1 MTADATEKK
10 NEAQDTIDRKLG
22 DEWSEWAGDLS
33 KYEKEIKEGAS
44 LFISYYFGALFLLA
58 AALLGIYYMISPR
71 LSGISGLLDTT
82 VMWGIIAAS
91 GMVFIWSVLL
101 LLTLAT
107 GRNLVFAPKSE
118 GLHVEWIYPAVY
130 RLAAMLGVSKDRVGH
145 SLIKVN
151 NALIFAT
158 KKKFAA
164 SNLLVL
170 LPRCLDPQ
178 TRTKAAGIIKKYGCH
193 VFTATGGSSARQMVK
208 KIRPDAIIGV
218 ACERDLVS
226 GMADSPRMIPI
237 IAITN
242 VRPHGPCKDTV
253 IDVEELERA
262 IKFLAKKE
270 ASVES

>member
-1 MTADATEKK
+1 MAADTTEKK
-10 NEAQDTIDRKLG
+10 DNEQDTIDRKLG

-33 KYEKEIKEGAS
+33 RYEKEIKEGAS
-44 LFISYYFGALFLLA
+44 LFLICYFGGLFALA
-58 AALLGIYYMISPR
+58 AALMGIYYMISPR
-71 LSGISGLLDTT
+71 LAGISPVLDVS
-82 VMWGIIAAS
+82 VMWGIIAIS
-91 GMVFIWSVLL
+91 GLVFIWSVLL

-107 GRNLVFAPKSE
+107 GRNLAFVPKSE
-118 GLHVEWIYPAVY
+118 GLHVEWIYPVVY
-130 RLAAMLGVSKDRVGH
+130 SLASVFGVSKDRVGH

-158 KKKFAA
+158 KKRFVA

-178 TRTKAAGIIKKYGCH
+178 TRTKAAEIIKKYGCH

-253 IDVEELERA
+253 MDVEELERA

-270 ASVES
+270 VSD

>member
-1 MTADATEKK
+1 MEQNKAEQDA
-10 NEAQDTIDRKLG
+10 IDRKLG

-33 KYEKEIKEGAS
+33 RYEKEIKEGA
-44 LFISYYFGALFLLA
+44 ALFLIYYFASLFVI
-58 AALLGIYYMISPR
+58 AALFTGIYYMISPR
-71 LSGISGLLDTT
+71 LYEINTALNAA
-82 VMWGIIAAS
+82 VMWLIITAS
-91 GMVFIWSVLL
+91 VLVFIWSLLL

-107 GRNLVFAPKSE
+107 GKNLVFAPKSE
-118 GLHVEWIYPAVY
+118 GLHVEWIYPFVY
-130 RLAAMLGVSKDRVGH
+130 RIASIFGVSKDRVGH

-158 KKKFAA
+158 KKRFVA

-170 LPRCLDPQ
+170 LPRCLDPE
-178 TRTKAAGIIKKYGCH
+178 TRAKASEITKKYGCH

-208 KIRPDAIIGV
+208 KTRPDAIIGV

-226 GMADSPRMIPI
+226 GMSDSPGIIPI

-253 IDVEELERA
+253 IDVEEFERA
-262 IKFLAKKE
+262 IKFLVKK
-270 ASVES
+270 